1 MTAPQSYILGVDIG
15 GTFTDLVLLSDNATV
30 VASEKVLTTPDDH
43 ARGAMEGML
52 KLLRRTQVQ
61 SNALASVV
69 HSTTLTSNTMIE
81 RTGGRTALITTAGF
95 RDILEFGREARY
107 DVYDLGI
114 RLPTPLVPRDLR
126 FEVDERI
133 AADGSV
139 LRPLDTAQAREI
151 AAILGDR
158 EIEAVAV
165 CLLHSYRNPQHE
177 HATREALHAAG
188 YRGHIVLSA
197 EVCPEVRE
205 YERTSTTVA
214 NAYLLPR
221 VSDYLK
227 RFADR
232 LEAIQLGRLFN
243 LFSSYGGRLTP
254 AAARRRPVEL
264 LECGAASGVL
274 ASAAVAR
281 EVGWTAA
288 LSFDM
293 GGTTAK
299 VAVIED
305 GKPSLVRSYEVAR
318 LARFM
323 PGSGLP
329 IAASTVD
336 LIEVGAGGGSI
347 AKLDHMGLVVVGPES
362 AGSDPGPACYGRG
375 GDLPTVADADLVL
388 GYLGPEGLLD
398 GEIPLDIGAAVAA
411 IEKHIAGPLSLSVE
425 KAASAIHEVVVES
438 MARAARIHAVGRGYD
453 PRLLNIVAFGGAG
466 PVHATALAEKL
477 GAPEVLVMPEAGVG
491 AAFGLVI
498 APAMGVVTRSSLEAL
513 DALDWQELA
522 QRCKTMKAEALTDLG
537 QDEVNDVALHL
548 SCDMRYR
555 GQGHE
560 VDVPFRLPPYDGG
573 AEAELEAAFSE
584 AYRQRYGR
592 DNPDAAAE
600 VVSWRLEARAGTLRR
615 AVWEHRAIEAQQ
627 MDERRIY
634 LAHRFVKAR
643 LYRREALKPGET
655 YRGPALI
662 RDPQTSSVVPDGA
675 SFSIDHLGNLRIR
688 LRGDA

>member
-1 MTAPQSYILGVDIG
+1 MTAPQSYSLGVDIG
-15 GTFTDLVLLSDNATV
+15 GTFTDLVLLSDGGTV

-43 ARGAMEGML
+43 ARGAMEGVL
-52 KLLRRTQVQ
+52 KLLQRTQVQ

-69 HSTTLTSNTMIE
+69 HATTLTSNTMIE

-177 HATREALHAAG
+177 HATREALQAAG
-188 YRGHIVLSA
+188 YRSHIVLSA

-232 LEAIQLGRLFN
+232 LEAIQLGRRFN

-299 VAVIED
+299 AAVIED
-305 GKPSLVRSYEVAR
+305 GKPSLARSYEVAR

-398 GEIPLDIGAAVAA
+398 GEIPLDIDAAVAA

-425 KAASAIHEVVVES
+425 KAAAAIHEVVVES
-438 MARAARIHAVGRGYD
+438 MARAARIHAIGRGYD
-453 PRLLNIVAFGGAG
+453 PRRLNIVAFGGAG

-491 AAFGLVI
+491 AALGLVF
-498 APAMGVVTRSSLEAL
+498 APAMAVVTRSSLEAL

-584 AYRQRYGR
+584 TYRQRYGR

-627 MDERRIY
+627 LDERRIY

-662 RDPQTSSVVPDGA
+662 RERQTTCVVPDGA

-688 LRGDA
+688 LRRDA